1 MMNVWIT
8 IIAVISSKARFS
20 SSFAPAI
27 TIPVGRESMMG
38 GTRRYQSSIALQED
52 FFLQHSG
59 SYSTKKCEPVNIQ
72 VTEVR
77 KQDFDDNVYSPTRY
91 SASATATTTKLDTA
105 NENCG
110 GLQAE
115 EQINKLRSKSLK
127 ELKLA
132 CSRRN
137 IRYGIFLEKDEYV
150 QAIWQD
156 MEKASAFSVT
166 GLVQPGAA
174 VELTEEQLDQEL
186 SGKDA
191 LILVDVFATWCG
203 PCRVLL
209 PQLEVAAKKLV
220 KDEVRVVKIDS
231 DKYPSWAARYQVEG
245 LPAIILIQGGRVLDR
260 MEGAHT
266 TKEIFDFVQ
275 RHVE

>member
-1 MMNVWIT
+1 
-8 IIAVISSKARFS
+8 
-20 SSFAPAI
+20 
-27 TIPVGRESMMG
+27 MMG
-38 GTRRYQSSIALQED
+38 GTQRYQSSIALQED
-52 FFLQHSG
+52 FFLQHSC
-59 SYSTKKCEPVNIQ
+59 SYSQKKCEPVNIQ

-77 KQDFDDNVYSPTRY
+77 KQDFDDNVYSPSRY
-91 SASATATTTKLDTA
+91 STITSATATNTKLNTA
-105 NENCG
+105 NANCG

-115 EQINKLRSKSLK
+115 EQINTLRSKSLK

-132 CSRRN
+132 CSRRS
-137 IRYGIFLEKDEYV
+137 IRYGIFSEKEEYV

-156 MEKASAFSVT
+156 MEKTSAFSVT

-186 SGKDA
+186 SGKDS
-191 LILVDVFATWCG
+191 LILVDVYATWCG

-245 LPAIILIQGGRVLDR
+245 LPAILLIQKGKVLDR

-275 RHVE
+275 EHVE